1 MRAIVMDNYSV
12 LYITFFTFFMQSIT
26 HSRARSRAGPP
37 VDRALPPTCIRHR
50 VRLQFG
56 DGFRFGYGNVFRE
69 DLTLSHIRDALPLIL
84 TRTLVR
90 FST

>member
-1 MRAIVMDNYSV
+1 MRAIVMDNNSI
-12 LYITFFTFFMQSIT
+12 LYVTFFMQSIT
-26 HSRARSRAGPP
+26 RSRTRSRAGPP

-69 DLTLSHIRDALPLIL
+69 DLTLRHINDTLPLIL